1 MYWIACCLDPRI
13 KAKWLIKNHPDHE
26 AILNRVKSFLKEA
39 YLSEEEPLVRPR
51 DQAQKTKISLKLEY
65 LQEYSSAVIADDGIK
80 RSFNTSRVNFVLNK
94 KENQTEWIL
103 N

>member
-1 MYWIACCLDPRI
+1 
-13 KAKWLIKNHPDHE
+13 
-26 AILNRVKSFLKEA
+26 VT
-39 YLSEEEPLVRPR
+39 
-51 DQAQKTKISLKLEY
+51 QAQKTKISLKLEY

-80 RSFNTSRVNFVLNK
+80 QYFNTLRVNFVLNK